1 MPLSIEVYFPN
12 SKTQK
17 MKKKLNREVALLS
30 HLYASINGLSGLY
43 DNGELYF
50 VVPENT
56 IGKVIKDN
64 DNGTCDVEFVIKG
77 DGFNASY
84 ELKFVKTISYDFL
97 CEKTELNPGDR
108 VTFLMTNENGI
119 VKSIADDGVFVVFNC
134 DNDWDN
140 YMDYTASFC
149 LIGTLKKGWT

>member
-1 MPLSIEVYFPN
+1 MRKE
-12 SKTQK
+12 
-17 MKKKLNREVALLS
+17 LNREVALLS
-30 HLYASINGLSGLY
+30 HLYTSINGLSRLY

-56 IGKVIKDN
+56 TGKVIKDN

-140 YMDYTASFC
+140 YMNYTASFC
-149 LIGTLKKGWT
+149 LLGTLKPGWS